1 MAFAVLGG
9 AFNRFGIS
17 RGKPERILLKILINF
32 LMPIMIFHY
41 VVGNKALADIDNIIS
56 APLVGFYG
64 IVVGFGVSWYAAKY
78 FGAGEKS
85 AKSSFA
91 FTVGIYNYGF
101 LSIPITDY
109 IFGKDTVGML
119 LVHNIGIDLAY
130 WTVGVGLLTGFS
142 GKSYMRIV
150 KNPPLIAVVAS
161 LAINY
166 ILGGDS
172 LPAWVGSVMHPLAV
186 LSIPAG
192 LFISG
197 AVLAESAGAL
207 MKRGG
212 LRVSVGAVIL
222 RMLVIPFIMV
232 LSVKYLPIS
241 HELKMITAVQA
252 SMPAGMLT
260 IAIIKYFGG
269 NLDTAVQTIFSTTLV
284 GFITIPLFIEL
295 FVRLLS

>member
-17 RGKPERILLKILINF
+17 RGRPERILLKVLINF
-32 LMPIMIFHY
+32 LMPVMIFHY
-41 VVGNKALADIDNIIS
+41 IIGNRALADIDNVIS

-64 IVVGFGVSWYAAKY
+64 IVIGFGVSWYAAKY

-85 AKSSFA
+85 AKASFA

-109 IFGKDTVGML
+109 IFGKETVGML
-119 LVHNIGIDLAY
+119 LVHNIGIDIAY
-130 WTVGVGLLTGFS
+130 WTVGIGLLTGFT

-150 KNPPLIAVVAS
+150 KNPPLVAVVAS

-166 ILGGDS
+166 FTGGE
-172 LPAWVGSVMHPLAV
+172 PVPEWIGGIMHPFAV
-186 LSIPAG
+186 MSIPAG

-207 MKRGG
+207 MKKDGIKVSAG
-212 LRVSVGAVIL
+212 ALLLRL
-222 RMLVIPFIMV
+222 LVIPVLMV
-232 LSVKYLPIS
+232 VSVKYLPVS

-269 NLDTAVQTIFSTTLV
+269 NLETAVQTILSTTIA
-284 GFITIPLFIEL
+284 GFITIPILIEL
-295 FVRLLS
+295 FIRYLS